1 MNGVSCYSLAM
12 SNALYCPG
20 STDVRHADPSNFPT
34 INQIDQFRH
43 SINFVSRCAYQFYW
57 SPTSFSLPITRFS
70 KAVLY
75 SLCHH
80 SKHRVSP
87 TQPHA
92 FHFFRSA
99 KFDPYKWLVPR
110 DVTLSVI
117 YAVNLCLIILTQP
130 IPKVHKIQLPKLL
143 INVLSH
149 KSMVAGKAYYSAFGN
164 SLCT

>member
-1 MNGVSCYSLAM
+1 MHCTVQDPLTLGTLTHRISLQLIRSVSSDSQSTSSADVPV
-12 SNALYCPG
+12 SFIALP
-20 STDVRHADPSNFPT
+20 P
-34 INQIDQFRH
+34 
-43 SINFVSRCAYQFYW
+43 
-57 SPTSFSLPITRFS
+57 PITRFS

-80 SKHRVSP
+80 SKHRASP

-92 FHFFRSA
+92 FHFYRSA
-99 KFDPYKWLVPR
+99 KFDPYKWLVSC

-130 IPKVHKIQLPKLL
+130 IPKVHKIQLAKLL
-143 INVLSH
+143 INILSH